1 MVMRNLIKRIL
12 KEGTEPQLDKIITI
26 LLKKYPNP
34 MEDLM
39 GGIKYLKE
47 IGFDNE
53 EVSKVF
59 RYYLKGMFAN
69 HPTLNIY
76 YQVFDSIFRIDDLK
90 SEFEVVYDDDEYG
103 DEIETEDQNHMI
115 FNLWDVNDEYGDPTQ
130 VMNWYDVGYWDDYGQ
145 GRIMNTTKAPY
156 LDIDND
162 YLDILKTLFGVK
174 WKGPFKKWFED
185 RFDLKVKTIG

>member
-1 MVMRNLIKRIL
+1 MKDIIKRVLTESTKLDQTLEIL
-12 KEGTEPQLDKIITI
+12 IRQ
-26 LLKKYPNP
+26 YPNP

-39 GGIKYLKE
+39 GGVKYLKE
-47 IGFDNE
+47 LGFDDK

-76 YQVFDSIFRIDDLK
+76 FQIFDSIFRIDDLR

-103 DEIETEDQNHMI
+103 DEIETEDQTHMI
-115 FNLWDVNDEYGDPTQ
+115 FNLWDDEYGDPTQ
-130 VMNWYDVGYWDDYGQ
+130 VMNWYDVGYYL
-145 GRIMNTTKAPY
+145 NTNIKAPN
-156 LDIDND
+156 LDIDGD
-162 YLDILKTLFGVK
+162 YLELLQLLFGTK
-174 WKGPFKKWFED
+174 WKEPFKRWFEM

>member
-1 MVMRNLIKRIL
+1 MKDIIKRIL
-12 KEGTEPQLDKIITI
+12 TEGVELQLDKVITI

-39 GGIKYLKE
+39 GGVKYLKE
-47 IGFDNE
+47 LGFDDK
-53 EVSKVF
+53 EVSEVF

-90 SEFEVVYDDDEYG
+90 AEFEVVYDDDEYG

-130 VMNWYDVGYWDDYGQ
+130 VMNWYDVGYYLSTN
-145 GRIMNTTKAPY
+145 IKAPN
-156 LDIDND
+156 LDIDGD
-162 YLDILKTLFGVK
+162 YLNLLQSLFGSK
-174 WKGPFKKWFED
+174 WKEPFKRWFEM
-185 RFDLKVKTIG
+185 RFDLRVKTIG

>member
-1 MVMRNLIKRIL
+1 MKNLIKRIL
-12 KEGTEPQLDKIITI
+12 SETTKSHIDQVLEI
-26 LLKKYPNP
+26 LVRKYPNP

-39 GGIKYLKE
+39 GGVKYLKE
-47 IGFDNE
+47 LGFDDE

-59 RYYLKGMFAN
+59 RHYLKGMFAN

-76 YQVFDSIFRIDDLK
+76 FQVFDSIFRIDDLK

-130 VMNWYDVGYWDDYGQ
+130 VMNWYDVGYYLST
-145 GRIMNTTKAPY
+145 NTFSNKAPW
-156 LDIDND
+156 LDIDSD
-162 YLDILKTLFGVK
+162 YLNLLQSLFNTK
-174 WKGPFKKWFED
+174 WKEPFKRWFEM
-185 RFDLKVKTIG
+185 RFDLRVKTIG